1 VTILPLLV
9 KLPTPEDFAGP
20 EVDYTIGVRRIA
32 REVAKQEAE
41 TKALVAELLKG
52 PRSMDDLPDVDV
64 TFNLD
69 DILNPR

>member
-9 KLPTPEDFAGP
+9 KLPKPEDFPGP
-20 EVDYTIGVRRIA
+20 EVDYTLDARRLR
-32 REVAKQEAE
+32 RETAKQTAEAE
-41 TKALVAELLKG
+41 ALVAELLKG

-64 TFNLD
+64 TFDLD